1 MSLLKTYLKH
11 IALIIKGVLNHI
23 DFEAILND
31 IDNNIEIINNNNRNN
46 NPNNHN
52 NHNNDNDNHNDNN
65 NNHNGSNIKRELER
79 QINELRK
86 INEEKEKQNKEY
98 ERKIRELKAMMERNI
113 EEHNRKEIERKK
125 ELIEKEK
132 IKRQKEIE
140 ENKMEQEAILK
151 VKESLNN
158 EFTKAIIQAIKK
170 YTIEEEKWT
179 NKLNDGNIN
188 KKLSEYKKRL
198 HSLFEELYR
207 YEKIPEKLI
216 EEFNN
221 ITKKNSDNKKL
232 TKMNIMLIGSCGT
245 GKSTLINSLF
255 GEKMAREG
263 IGKSC
268 TTIGQKCT
276 SKSYPF
282 LNLYDT
288 VGAEVGKGHTLE
300 TVQKE
305 TLDLITK
312 NLNNKDPNEHI
323 HCLIYCTTSNRIF
336 EDELKVILKIRE
348 RYNNKKL
355 PIVIAC
361 TRALDDEET
370 EAKKL
375 AINEFLSNHG
385 EEISDDVFG
394 ISFIKLNA
402 KEKIWKKMGRK
413 FCDPCYGLSDLMTA
427 CYKKGIESY
436 KIAIKN
442 SLIEIVKNEL
452 YNYIKKTSN
461 LLSNNIN
468 FFLYLSKKFEPNFS
482 DFISYAF
489 EKITDIEN
497 KEGIK
502 DYELRQL
509 ENYLGIKTPQNFIL
523 TPNHINNF
531 REKDGNNIS
540 SDEKTC
546 IYCRK
551 PPKSPYKCENCG
563 KLACEKCYLMQFNY
577 YDNVKCIICGK
588 SESFIKDNTNSNNN
602 ETNEIIDCP
611 ISSKIYGQENTE
623 DDNNNF
629 NLLNP
634 PSFKDVGEHV
644 VYYKITSPEIN
655 EVIGSNKVKIYG
667 IRNIASD
674 IMVKDNSLVLKNNS
688 FNTLTNKVNVYAER
702 SSYKHYD
709 TNNSL
714 VNSDAIKTGDRLVI
728 SISGKDAYNYE
739 LSVLG
744 DMTGDGKINSADL
757 LRLRQH
763 LIGTKTSQG
772 VYYLAGDI
780 NNDSKLNSAD
790 LLRVRQHLI
799 GTRLIS

>member
-31 IDNNIEIINNNNRNN
+31 INNNIEIINNNNRNN

-52 NHNNDNDNHNDNN
+52 NHNNNNDNHNDNN

-113 EEHNRKEIERKK
+113 EENNRKEIERKK
-125 ELIEKEK
+125 ELMEKEK

-305 TLDLITK
+305 ILDLITK

-375 AINEFLSNHG
+375 AINEFLNNYG

-452 YNYIKKTSN
+452 YNYIKK
-461 LLSNNIN
+461 NI
-468 FFLYLSKKFEPNFS
+468 KF
-482 DFISYAF
+482 I
-489 EKITDIEN
+489 
-497 KEGIK
+497 IK
-502 DYELRQL
+502 
-509 ENYLGIKTPQNFIL
+509 
-523 TPNHINNF
+523 
-531 REKDGNNIS
+531 
-540 SDEKTC
+540 
-546 IYCRK
+546 
-551 PPKSPYKCENCG
+551 
-563 KLACEKCYLMQFNY
+563 
-577 YDNVKCIICGK
+577 
-588 SESFIKDNTNSNNN
+588 
-602 ETNEIIDCP
+602 
-611 ISSKIYGQENTE
+611 
-623 DDNNNF
+623 
-629 NLLNP
+629 
-634 PSFKDVGEHV
+634 
-644 VYYKITSPEIN
+644 
-655 EVIGSNKVKIYG
+655 
-667 IRNIASD
+667 
-674 IMVKDNSLVLKNNS
+674 
-688 FNTLTNKVNVYAER
+688 
-702 SSYKHYD
+702 
-709 TNNSL
+709 
-714 VNSDAIKTGDRLVI
+714 
-728 SISGKDAYNYE
+728 
-739 LSVLG
+739 
-744 DMTGDGKINSADL
+744 
-757 LRLRQH
+757 
-763 LIGTKTSQG
+763 
-772 VYYLAGDI
+772 
-780 NNDSKLNSAD
+780 
-790 LLRVRQHLI
+790 
-799 GTRLIS
+799 